1 MAERTL
7 SDLNIELEAVNK
19 TLDEQTVGQGRLIDA
34 VEDLVALQHR
44 NLDDLE
50 ADIEDK
56 DAAQPTAQPR
66 GAGGGG
72 TGGESFASGV
82 LSKVPRLAGIPGAAI
97 SAVPKLVAIT
107 MADEIGEYVTSQTGS
122 EEVGSA
128 VERGLVAGGIGS
140 FFGKRIGLIA
150 GIIGAGLTEENQDKL
165 TKLGETLKPKFDKLK
180 DSVSELID
188 VQLPTSE
195 QVLDGV
201 SNTFGNAIDGLTQLA
216 TGDFKGLT
224 QNLDDIALS
233 AAGLFALIKPGKSL
247 SLAFSALKA
256 PFTAASTALSTMA
269 GLGAATTAT
278 TTAATA
284 AATTTPV
291 RNFTVNKAGEFVS
304 KTTGKPLTGAA
315 LKTAQETMAAD
326 KIAKAGAPKIPATGR
341 LAKFLKVLKAGG
353 PLAAILS
360 AAQIGLIL
368 SSDASE
374 DEKIG
379 LLGGAIGS
387 GLAGLGGAALGT
399 MLGAVG
405 GPFGAVAGGLGLGLI
420 SGFAGESIGMAIAQY
435 LFDKKITAFGDG
447 FLGKLINKAVGSPDA
462 EAPLSIPTSSSGVDG
477 GLAAAAA
484 GGGMST
490 PPRTTGAS
498 VAQSVTAMS
507 PGAMGGSA
515 PSVVNAPTTMAIG
528 SSQTTYAGGGVSTTD
543 PRRPSFTS
551 GTSY

>member
-1 MAERTL
+1 MAA
-7 SDLNIELEAVNK
+7 NA
-19 TLDEQTVGQGRLIDA
+19 RLLGGGGSGLGA
-34 VEDLVALQHR
+34 TWQHLALGSRH
-44 NLDDLE
+44 NGGGNGGG
-50 ADIEDK
+50 
-56 DAAQPTAQPR
+56 

-72 TGGESFASGV
+72 AGESFASGV
-82 LSKVPRLAGIPGAAI
+82 LSKVPRLAGIPKAAV
-97 SAVPKLVAIT
+97 SAVPKLLAIT
-107 MADEIGEYVTSQTGS
+107 MADEIGQFVTSKTGS

-128 VERGLVAGGIGS
+128 AERALVAGGIGS

-165 TKLGETLKPKFDKLK
+165 TKLGEILKPKFDKLK
-180 DSVSELID
+180 DSVSNLID

-256 PFTAASTALSTMA
+256 PFTAASTALTTMA

-284 AATTTPV
+284 AATGLTPG
-291 RNFTVNKAGEFVS
+291 TVNKATGNIVGVDG
-304 KTTGKPLTGAA
+304 KDTTVKGTDPKAKDLMKEIKGK
-315 LKTAQETMAAD
+315 
-326 KIAKAGAPKIPATGR
+326 AKASAPKVPATGR

-420 SGFAGESIGMAIAQY
+420 GGFAGESIGMAIAQY

-462 EAPLSIPTSSSGVDG
+462 EAPPSIPTSSSGVDG

-490 PPRTTGAS
+490 IPRNTGAS

-543 PRRPSFTS
+543 PRRPLFTG

>member
-34 VEDLVALQHR
+34 VEDLVALQRR

-72 TGGESFASGV
+72 AGESFASGV
-82 LSKVPRLAGIPGAAI
+82 LSKVPRLAGIPKAAV
-97 SAVPKLVAIT
+97 SAVPKLLAIT

-122 EEVGSA
+122 EDVGSA
-128 VERGLVAGGIGS
+128 VERGLVAGGIGA

-165 TKLGETLKPKFDKLK
+165 TKLGETLAPTFDKLK
-180 DSVSELID
+180 NAVTELVD

-256 PFTAASTALSTMA
+256 PFTAATTALTSMA

-278 TTAATA
+278 TA
-284 AATTTPV
+284 AATGLTPG
-291 RNFTVNKAGEFVS
+291 TVNKA
-304 KTTGKPLTGAA
+304 TGNIVGVDGKDTVVKGTDPKAKDLMKEIKG
-315 LKTAQETMAAD
+315 K
-326 KIAKAGAPKIPATGR
+326 AKASTPKVPATGK

-420 SGFAGESIGMAIAQY
+420 GGFAGESIGMAIAQY

-462 EAPLSIPTSSSGVDG
+462 EAPPSIPTSSSGVDG

-490 PPRTTGAS
+490 IPRNTGAS

-543 PRRPSFTS
+543 PRRPIFTG

>member
-1 MAERTL
+1 
-7 SDLNIELEAVNK
+7 
-19 TLDEQTVGQGRLIDA
+19 LIDA
-34 VEDLVALQHR
+34 VEDLVALQRR

-82 LSKVPRLAGIPGAAI
+82 LSKVPRLAGIPGAAV
-97 SAVPKLVAIT
+97 SAVPKLLAIT

-165 TKLGETLKPKFDKLK
+165 TKLGETLAPTFDKLK
-180 DSVSELID
+180 NAVTELVD

-256 PFTAASTALSTMA
+256 PFTAASTALTSMA

-278 TTAATA
+278 TA
-284 AATTTPV
+284 AATGLTPG
-291 RNFTVNKAGEFVS
+291 TVNKA
-304 KTTGKPLTGAA
+304 TGNIVGVDGKDTVVKGTDPKAKDLMKEIKG
-315 LKTAQETMAAD
+315 K
-326 KIAKAGAPKIPATGR
+326 AKASTPKVPATGK

-405 GPFGAVAGGLGLGLI
+405 GPFGAVAGGLGFGLI
-420 SGFAGESIGMAIAQY
+420 GGFAGESIGMAIAQY

-462 EAPLSIPTSSSGVDG
+462 EAPTSIPTSSSGVDG

-528 SSQTTYAGGGVSTTD
+528 SSQTTYAGGGVSTAD
-543 PRRPSFTS
+543 PRRPLLTS

>member
-34 VEDLVALQHR
+34 VEDLVALQRR

-82 LSKVPRLAGIPGAAI
+82 LSKVPRLAGIPGAAV
-97 SAVPKLVAIT
+97 SAVPKLLAVT

-150 GIIGAGLTEENQDKL
+150 GVIGAGLTEENQDKL
-165 TKLGETLKPKFDKLK
+165 TKLGEALAPTFDKLK
-180 DSVSELID
+180 NAVTDLVD
-188 VQLPTSE
+188 VQLPTTE

-201 SNTFGNAIDGLTQLA
+201 SDTFGNAIDGLTQLA

-233 AAGLFALIKPGKSL
+233 AAGLFALVKPGKSL

-256 PFTAASTALSTMA
+256 PFTAASTALTSMA

-284 AATTTPV
+284 AATGLTPG
-291 RNFTVNKAGEFVS
+291 TVNKATGNIVGVDGKDTTVKGTDPKAKDLMKEIKGKA
-304 KTTGKPLTGAA
+304 KTS
-315 LKTAQETMAAD
+315 
-326 KIAKAGAPKIPATGR
+326 APKVPATGR
-341 LAKFLKVLKAGG
+341 LAKFLKILKGGG
-353 PLAAILS
+353 PLAGIIS

-368 SSDASE
+368 SSPGSID
-374 DEKIG
+374 DKIG

-405 GPFGAVAGGLGLGLI
+405 GPFGAVAGGLGLGL
-420 SGFAGESIGMAIAQY
+420 
-435 LFDKKITAFGDG
+435 
-447 FLGKLINKAVGSPDA
+447 
-462 EAPLSIPTSSSGVDG
+462 
-477 GLAAAAA
+477 
-484 GGGMST
+484 
-490 PPRTTGAS
+490 
-498 VAQSVTAMS
+498 
-507 PGAMGGSA
+507 
-515 PSVVNAPTTMAIG
+515 
-528 SSQTTYAGGGVSTTD
+528 
-543 PRRPSFTS
+543 
-551 GTSY
+551 

>member
-1 MAERTL
+1 
-7 SDLNIELEAVNK
+7 
-19 TLDEQTVGQGRLIDA
+19 
-34 VEDLVALQHR
+34 
-44 NLDDLE
+44 
-50 ADIEDK
+50 
-56 DAAQPTAQPR
+56 
-66 GAGGGG
+66 
-72 TGGESFASGV
+72 
-82 LSKVPRLAGIPGAAI
+82 
-97 SAVPKLVAIT
+97 
-107 MADEIGEYVTSQTGS
+107 
-122 EEVGSA
+122 
-128 VERGLVAGGIGS
+128 
-140 FFGKRIGLIA
+140 
-150 GIIGAGLTEENQDKL
+150 
-165 TKLGETLKPKFDKLK
+165 
-180 DSVSELID
+180 
-188 VQLPTSE
+188 
-195 QVLDGV
+195 
-201 SNTFGNAIDGLTQLA
+201 
-216 TGDFKGLT
+216 
-224 QNLDDIALS
+224 
-233 AAGLFALIKPGKSL
+233 
-247 SLAFSALKA
+247 
-256 PFTAASTALSTMA
+256 
-269 GLGAATTAT
+269 
-278 TTAATA
+278 
-284 AATTTPV
+284 
-291 RNFTVNKAGEFVS
+291 
-304 KTTGKPLTGAA
+304 
-315 LKTAQETMAAD
+315 MAAD
-326 KIAKAGAPKIPATGR
+326 KIAKAGAPKVPATGR

-420 SGFAGESIGMAIAQY
+420 GGFAGESIGMAIAQY

-462 EAPLSIPTSSSGVDG
+462 EAPPSIPTSSSGVDG

-490 PPRTTGAS
+490 IPRNTGAS

-543 PRRPSFTS
+543 PRRPIFTG

>member
-34 VEDLVALQHR
+34 VEDLVQLQRR

-50 ADIEDK
+50 DK
-56 DAAQPTAQPR
+56 VEGTDDTPVTAQPR

-72 TGGESFASGV
+72 GAGGESFTSGV
-82 LSKVPRLAGIPGAAI
+82 LGKIPRLAGLPALAGALGFKAI
-97 SAVPKLVAIT
+97 PKLLAVT
-107 MADEIGEYVTSQTGS
+107 MADEIGEYVTSQTGN

-128 VERGLVAGGIGS
+128 VERGLVAGGIGA

-165 TKLGETLKPKFDKLK
+165 TNLGEILKPKFDKLK
-180 DSVSELID
+180 DAVSNLID
-188 VQLPTSE
+188 VQIPTSE

-256 PFTAASTALSTMA
+256 PFTAATTALTSMA

-278 TTAATA
+278 TA
-284 AATTTPV
+284 AATGLTPGTINQATGNIV
-291 RNFTVNKAGEFVS
+291 GVDGRDTAVKGTDPKAKDLMKEI
-304 KTTGKPLTGAA
+304 KGKA
-315 LKTAQETMAAD
+315 TAS
-326 KIAKAGAPKIPATGR
+326 APKVPATGK

-387 GLAGLGGAALGT
+387 GLGGLGGAALGT
-399 MLGAVG
+399 MLGAIG

-420 SGFAGESIGMAIAQY
+420 GGFAGDSIGMAIAQY

-447 FLGKLINKAVGSPDA
+447 LLGKIVNAAAGSPGT
-462 EAPLSIPTSSSGVDG
+462 EAPPSIPTSYSGIDG

-490 PPRTTGAS
+490 PVRTTGAS
-498 VAQSVTAMS
+498 VAQSVNQFEMNRAQ
-507 PGAMGGSA
+507 PAQVINA
-515 PSVVNAPTTMAIG
+515 PSTNMSIGQSTT
-528 SSQTTYAGGGVSTTD
+528 TFAGGGVSATD
-543 PRRPSFTS
+543 PRRPNLSV

>member
-34 VEDLVALQHR
+34 VEDLVALQRR

-72 TGGESFASGV
+72 AGGESFASGV
-82 LSKVPRLAGIPGAAI
+82 LSKVPRLAGIPKAAV
-97 SAVPKLVAIT
+97 SAVPKLLAIT

-122 EEVGSA
+122 EDVGSA
-128 VERGLVAGGIGS
+128 VERGLVAGGIGG

-165 TKLGETLKPKFDKLK
+165 TKLGETLAPTFDKLK
-180 DSVSELID
+180 NAVTELVD

-256 PFTAASTALSTMA
+256 PFTAATTALTSMA

-278 TTAATA
+278 TA
-284 AATTTPV
+284 AATGLTPG
-291 RNFTVNKAGEFVS
+291 TVNKA
-304 KTTGKPLTGAA
+304 TGNIVGVDGKDTVVKGTDPKAKDLMKEIKG
-315 LKTAQETMAAD
+315 K
-326 KIAKAGAPKIPATGR
+326 AKASTPKVPATGK

-420 SGFAGESIGMAIAQY
+420 GGFAGESIGMAIAQY

-462 EAPLSIPTSSSGVDG
+462 EAPPSIPTSSSGVDG

-490 PPRTTGAS
+490 IPRNTGAS

-543 PRRPSFTS
+543 PRRPLFTG